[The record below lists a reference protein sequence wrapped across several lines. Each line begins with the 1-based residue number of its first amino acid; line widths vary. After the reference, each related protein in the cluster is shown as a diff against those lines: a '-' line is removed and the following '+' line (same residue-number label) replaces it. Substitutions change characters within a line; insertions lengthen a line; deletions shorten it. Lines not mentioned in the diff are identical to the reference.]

1 MKRFAIFLAAFAAV
15 ISSAVE
21 LSGNKE
27 FISLNWKNTM
37 ARPVFTV
44 SFKVRMDKK
53 NMVIPAHVK
62 NRGRVLFN
70 LSCQPKTV
78 PGLLSMKM
86 FFQMAAHPTGGYAG
100 IQAEGVDF
108 KGNNEKIRY
117 NVYWRAANSQVP
129 TDEFV
134 TVTLVYADGRFDAYL
149 NLQNHAALHK
159 LMTHTVGFAAP
170 EFKMTFGGS
179 GARYNVP
186 CAIKDIAVFD
196 RALTS
201 EEVKHLVSNG
211 NPKDIVGLLAHYP
224 MEKNAVPAVSSPQIS
239 VKLHKRKK

>member
-21 LSGNKE
+21 LSCNKE

-44 SFKVRMDKK
+44 SFKVYMAKK
-53 NMVIPAHVK
+53 DMVLPAHVK

-78 PGLLSMKM
+78 PGLQSMKL
-86 FFQMAAHPTGGYAG
+86 FFQTATHPNGGYAG
-100 IQAEGVDF
+100 IQADGLDF

-170 EFKMTFGGS
+170 EYKMTFGGS
-179 GARYNVP
+179 GTRYNVP